1 MIRRRSS
8 QCIDQSIPVGFKRFD
23 VFLCTLVPFHKR
35 LMFGLFLVVYT
46 FSGLSAASA
55 ACWPSTIALDSVVR
69 SRVYGA
75 MAAMRRDWQTFD
87 SLLRQE
93 KQAML
98 IGVPRRL
105 AVTDG
110 FMEGML
116 CG

>member
-1 MIRRRSS
+1 MIWGRRS
-8 QCIDQSIPVGFKRFD
+8 QCIDQSLPVLFERFD
-23 VFLCTLVPFHKR
+23 VVLRTLVTFQQR
-35 LMFGLFLVVYT
+35 LMPGLFLVVYT

-75 MAAMRRDWQTFD
+75 MAAMRREWQTFD
-87 SLLRQE
+87 FLLRQE